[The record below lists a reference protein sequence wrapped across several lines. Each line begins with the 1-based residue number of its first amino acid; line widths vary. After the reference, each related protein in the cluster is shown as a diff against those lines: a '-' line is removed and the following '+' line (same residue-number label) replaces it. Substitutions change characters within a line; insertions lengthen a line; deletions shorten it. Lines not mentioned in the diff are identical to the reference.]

1 MSSGTVMMGWGL
13 VTVVEEGPGSSV
25 DDLLGG
31 EGESGGGSEVEYVG
45 EEATGRSFSRWGRSL
60 ER

>member
-1 MSSGTVMMGWGL
+1 MMGWGL

-45 EEATGRSFSRWGRSL
+45 EEATADPSRAG
-60 ER
+60 